1 MAVIN
6 DPRSRRRE
14 RMKNFNFNLLGRK
27 NRKINF
33 LGILKKEGFSKK
45 LSDEMKVYQVL
56 NKLRTMAPHS
66 LNSLERDGIRL

>member
-27 NRKINF
+27 IGKAIF
-33 LGILKKEGFSKK
+33 GILKEEGFSKK